1 MADALPGAGAAAND
15 APDIPMGLREIW
27 TRHGLDL
34 TNAALKA
41 AQAGQPIQGIPADP
55 AIRAACA
62 ELRNGAALCDCTF
75 DARRIRIPCLTA
87 IGRAA
92 EQLKAPTL

>member
-1 MADALPGAGAAAND
+1 MADALPGAPTAAND
-15 APDIPMGLREIW
+15 APNTPETAREAW
-27 TRHGLDL
+27 TRHGLSL
-34 TNAALKA
+34 LNAALKA
-41 AQAGQPIQGIPADP
+41 TLAGQPVHGIPPDA

-62 ELRNGAALCDCTF
+62 ELRNSAALCDCTF

-92 EQLKAPTL
+92 AEVPA